1 MSSYL
6 TIYGVPKNEGKP
18 IDIVSF
24 SRSHCIYSAI
34 CDEVNVAW
42 AGESEVYTN
51 LNTSDLDGV
60 IHSIEEDI
68 KSSAE
73 RLTLYEKY
81 AANNSDYIEEIILLK
96 EYLEE
101 LTTSKNYCEFL
112 RYIISRTSLGFSD
125 FSQICCNVG

>member
-1 MSSYL
+1 MVFL
-6 TIYGVPKNEGKP
+6 KMK
-18 IDIVSF
+18 
-24 SRSHCIYSAI
+24 
-34 CDEVNVAW
+34 VNLQTLLASVGPTVYIAQFAMKLMW
-42 AGESEVYTN
+42 HGESEVYTN

-68 KSSAE
+68 KSSTE

-81 AANNSDYIEEIILLK
+81 AANNPDYIEEIILLK

-112 RYIISRTSLGFSD
+112 RYIISWTSLGFSD